1 LVEAEEKPAFIVVF
15 PIKVKLNPIT
25 LHMHFE
31 RTTFPFMMFL
41 VIL

>member
-25 LHMHFE
+25 LHMRFE
-31 RTTFPFMMFL
+31 RTIFSIMMFP